1 MSRIDSQSY
10 LKSLKTPT
18 IYLFEICRFNNSY
31 LLYLYLHRSYIY
43 SDLYRFL
50 GFTWLDITS
59 TR

>member
-43 SDLYRFL
+43 SDL
-50 GFTWLDITS
+50 
-59 TR
+59 